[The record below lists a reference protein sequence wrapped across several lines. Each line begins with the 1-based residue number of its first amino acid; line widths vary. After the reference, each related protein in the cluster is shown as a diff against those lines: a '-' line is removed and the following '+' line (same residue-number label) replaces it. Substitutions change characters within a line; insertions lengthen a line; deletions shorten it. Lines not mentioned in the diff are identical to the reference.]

1 LTNVKV
7 LISSDLEGVS
17 GVDDY
22 RQIFP
27 VYPDLYEKA
36 RLLLTEDLN
45 AAIRGLRSAGAT
57 EIDVIDGHGGGVPPY
72 INIVKDKIESGVR
85 VLAGFVVGVVGL
97 YPSLNP
103 VPLDSYDAHVI
114 IGYHSMAGTLHG
126 FLPHTASM
134 ITAVRIN
141 GAYVGETEM
150 SAYGAGV
157 HNLPTVLVTGDA
169 AVVREA
175 KSLLPGIEGVI
186 VKKALSRKKAEC
198 LPLDE
203 ARSLIQRAACD
214 CLSNLEKFKA
224 FKPSLPVHLDVMF
237 GAPELAYLAATLP
250 RSRLSGDRT
259 LSYVAEDYNEAVKA
273 FWTALSLATGG
284 EQLFLTKKLAEVEE
298 AKNILDEWLKTRARR
313 WVDEP
318 NPFPPI
324 GDFQNAG

>member
-1 LTNVKV
+1 VKV

-45 AAIRGLRSAGAT
+45 AAINGLRSAGAT

-72 INIVKDKIESGVR
+72 VNIVKDKIESGVR
-85 VLAGFVVGVVGL
+85 VLAGFVVGVVGI

-141 GAYVGETEM
+141 GMYVGETEM

-157 HNLPTVLVTGDA
+157 HNLPTILVTGDA

-203 ARSLIQRAACD
+203 ARSLIQKAAFD
-214 CLSNLEKFKA
+214 CLSNLEKFKP
-224 FKPSLPVHLDVMF
+224 FRPSLPIHLDVIF
-237 GAPELAYLAATLP
+237 GAPELARLAATLP
-250 RSRLSGDRT
+250 RSKLTDEHT
-259 LSYVAEDYNEAVKA
+259 LSYDAENYSEAMDA
-273 FWTALSLATGG
+273 FWTALSLAIGG
-284 EQLFLTKKLAEVEE
+284 QQLGLTKKLVEVEE
-298 AKNILDEWLKTRARR
+298 AKKVMEEWLKTRARR
-313 WVDEP
+313 WVNDP
-318 NPFPPI
+318 PPFPPI
-324 GDFQNAG
+324 GELKNAR